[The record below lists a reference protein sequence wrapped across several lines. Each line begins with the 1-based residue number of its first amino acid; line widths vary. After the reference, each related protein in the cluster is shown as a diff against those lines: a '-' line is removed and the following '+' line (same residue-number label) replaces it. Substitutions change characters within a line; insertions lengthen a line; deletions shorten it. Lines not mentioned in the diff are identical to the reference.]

1 MKLCILRATILA
13 AACATLPAMSAIAED
28 SAELVPGDF
37 SANVALTNDYMY
49 RGISQNDEGPAIQGG
64 FDYAYKIFSVGI
76 WASPVDFNDGD
87 EANVE
92 IDYYASIGSEINGV
106 SWSVGGI
113 YYSFPGARSNLNYD
127 FYEAIAGL
135 GYDFGYASAE
145 LSANYSPEFFG
156 DSGDA
161 TYLALS
167 VGIPLNDRFSLNL
180 GAGRQWIDDETAYG
194 VPDYTDWKAG
204 IATSFKGID
213 VELAY
218 IDTDLSDREC
228 ADGCDARAVLTLSKT
243 F

>member
-1 MKLCILRATILA
+1 MNLSALRVTILA
-13 AACATLPAMSAIAED
+13 LACVAAPTISVSAQDAGN
-28 SAELVPGDF
+28 LVPGDF
-37 SANVALTNDYMY
+37 SANVALTNDYLY

-64 FDYAYKIFSVGI
+64 FDYTYKMFSAGI

-87 EANVE
+87 EANIE
-92 IDYYASIGSEINGV
+92 IDYYASIGSEISGV

-113 YYSFPGARSNLNYD
+113 YYSYPGARPNLNYD
-127 FYEAIAGL
+127 FYEATAGL
-135 GYDFGYASAE
+135 GYDFGFASAE
-145 LSANYSPEFFG
+145 LSVNYSPEFFG

-161 TYLALS
+161 TYLALA
-167 VGIPLNDRFSLNL
+167 VGIPLGDRFSLNL
-180 GAGRQWIDDETAYG
+180 GAGRQWIDDEAAYG

-204 IATSFKGID
+204 ITTSFKGID
-213 VELAY
+213 IELAY